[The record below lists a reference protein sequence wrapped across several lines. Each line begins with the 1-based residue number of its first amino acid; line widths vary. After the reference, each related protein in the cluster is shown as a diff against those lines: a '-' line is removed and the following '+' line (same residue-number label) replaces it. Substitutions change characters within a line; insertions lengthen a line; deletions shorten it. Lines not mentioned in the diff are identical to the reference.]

1 MFVGQTGVGRVIQ
14 RTCEVMN
21 EFPDADPAE
30 HGAIPLPLI
39 QKYVNFWVSSSTDL
53 YGSEVSSN
61 AANYF
66 AAGLKGRAYEEKKY
80 AEHSAL
86 GESYVIERPEDG
98 GLAREE
104 VPLRNA
110 LNEVLRTDYLED
122 NQKGVDYWNRVCE
135 KAGVDF
141 RFRLPHR
148 RFHRKIGLYTG
159 LHFDLDGNRTSREEF
174 ERRVGEW
181 LPTAAD
187 RAFVKS
193 LMKPCL
199 ERGKIAGWIAAP
211 AKGINGQPFEFDY
224 VRL

>member
-14 RTCEVMN
+14 RTCEIMN
-21 EFPDADPAE
+21 EHPDADPAE
-30 HGAIPLPLI
+30 HGAIPLPVI

-53 YGSEVSSN
+53 YGSEISSN

-80 AEHSAL
+80 SEHTAL
-86 GESYVIERPEDG
+86 GESYLVERPENG
-98 GLAREE
+98 ALQREE

-135 KAGVDF
+135 KAGVAF
-141 RFRLPHR
+141 RFTLPHR
-148 RFHRKIGLYTG
+148 RFNRKIGIYTG
-159 LHFDLDGNRTSREEF
+159 LHFDLAGQRISREQY
-174 ERRVGEW
+174 ERLQDQW
-181 LPTAAD
+181 LPSAAD
-187 RAFVKS
+187 RAFVAS
-193 LMKPCL
+193 LMQSVHAPG
-199 ERGKIAGWIAAP
+199 RVAGWIAPP
-211 AKGINGQPFEFDY
+211 AKGINGQELDYEY